1 MEFCNEVTNIRL
13 FYTILIAVFPAIA
26 AIITSFD
33 GLFQWK
39 DNYTRFSQ
47 TAEALKSEKAK
58 YLTRTT
64 RRYYKVSKPKSLNNF
79 VTTVE
84 KIVMEETSDWRA
96 LVEKSMDL
104 EDLIDVARGE
114 TETEDEQADEE

>member
-84 KIVMEETSDWRA
+84 KIVMEETSD
-96 LVEKSMDL
+96 
-104 EDLIDVARGE
+104 
-114 TETEDEQADEE
+114 